1 MAGRGEL
8 SEPPA
13 GLVTGAGQP
22 VRVTGWGGPWPADE
36 WWWDPARHRRRARMQ
51 VSTVDGRAFL
61 LACTDGR
68 WFVEAEYD

>member
-1 MAGRGEL
+1 MSGEL
-8 SEPPA
+8 SGPPA
-13 GLVTGAGQP
+13 GLATGGGQP
-22 VRVTGWGGPWPADE
+22 VSVDGWGGPWPADE

-68 WFVEAEYD
+68 WCVEAEYD